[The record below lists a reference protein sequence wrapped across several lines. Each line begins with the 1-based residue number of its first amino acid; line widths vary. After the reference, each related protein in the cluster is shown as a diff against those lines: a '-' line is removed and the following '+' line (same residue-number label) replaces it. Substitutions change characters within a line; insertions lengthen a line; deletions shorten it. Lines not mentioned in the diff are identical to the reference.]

1 MKVKKIQSLRA
12 LHRHKS
18 SHLIGNDKTEES
30 SVKMSA
36 NNDPEG
42 EKDKQFVNMFRSG
55 SKQCHCFRYLDM
67 KMLTSIVSIKNAEY
81 LLKSQVLGIIRVTI
95 SA

>member
-1 MKVKKIQSLRA
+1 
-12 LHRHKS
+12 
-18 SHLIGNDKTEES
+18 
-30 SVKMSA
+30 
-36 NNDPEG
+36 
-42 EKDKQFVNMFRSG
+42 
-55 SKQCHCFRYLDM
+55 M